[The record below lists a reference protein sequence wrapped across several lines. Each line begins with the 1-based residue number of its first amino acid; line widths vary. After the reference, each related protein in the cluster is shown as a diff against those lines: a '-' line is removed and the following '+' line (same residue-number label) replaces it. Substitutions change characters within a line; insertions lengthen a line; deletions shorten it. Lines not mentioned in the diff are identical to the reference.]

1 MTELFRK
8 INLLKIFIMENKPNV
23 WKNGLNWGII
33 TGLVTVIYSTLMY
46 FLGLNLESWT
56 GWISYIILIGGI
68 VYGTI
73 QYRDNVLGG
82 SISYAQALGFGVI
95 ISLVV
100 AIISAVFSLILSIID
115 PGIIDQIL
123 EKAQEEML
131 KQGLSDDQVEQA
143 IEMQKK
149 FMNPGFIAGMAVPV
163 MTFMGFIFSLITSI
177 FLKKED
183 TSVNFDNVDEE

>member
-1 MTELFRK
+1 
-8 INLLKIFIMENKPNV
+8 MENKPNV
-23 WKNGLNWGII
+23 WKNGLNWGVI
-33 TGLVTVIYSTLMY
+33 TGLVTIIYSTLMY

-73 QYRDNVLGG
+73 QYRDNVRGG
-82 SISYAQALGFGVI
+82 TISYAQALGFGVI
-95 ISLVV
+95 IALVV
-100 AIISAVFSLILSIID
+100 AIISAIYSLVLSVID

-149 FMNPGFIAGMAVPV
+149 FMSPGIIAAMIVPG

-183 TSVNFDNVDEE
+183 TSVNFDNIEEE